1 MKQGKVDRLK
11 SRLVVASDGSKQVH
25 GLDNSESCSPVVKYT
40 TLQIFLTI
48 SAAYSMRV
56 HQFEVESA
64 FIYAPLSEVVYMH
77 PHPEMHIPPGH
88 CIKLL
93 RSLHGLKQS
102 PRN

>member
-25 GLDNSESCSPVVKYT
+25 GLDNSESRSPVVKYT
-40 TLQIFLTI
+40 TLQIFLAI

-56 HQFEVESA
+56 HQFDVESA